1 MKASAAGQRFQSE
14 SWNGLVSLVVAA
26 VGKGKTTA
34 RERIE
39 AASALESGHDVLIAG
54 VRIHPER

>member
-1 MKASAAGQRFQSE
+1 MRASVAGQRFQSE

-26 VGKGKTTA
+26 VGKKKTTVE
-34 RERIE
+34 ERIQ
-39 AASALESGHDVLIAG
+39 AASALEEGRDALIAG